1 MRTLLLCFLASLS
14 FAVELFFTPLPS
26 TDWLCELVAQASHTL
41 YVCTYSL
48 DERKFLQTLN
58 DLTKRGVDV
67 KILFETGTVPD
78 GARARMDAES
88 SLLHL
93 KFIVIDEAKVILG
106 SANFTEN
113 SLKKSI
119 NDVLYFEDREIA
131 TVLADFFESLWNG
144 ELKRF
149 QLQRDGFILKNYDL
163 EDLLLKEL
171 SKTKR
176 TLDVAMFALTHPK
189 VWSMLKILSSRNV
202 RIRLLVDRWF
212 LSNSKLKELPE
223 SGVQVRVFEP
233 FTLHTKLFIIDGRT
247 VISGSAN
254 VTKSAYEKNA
264 ELMMVI
270 RRRELVCE
278 YEELFETLWR
288 EGAEP

>member
-1 MRTLLLCFLASLS
+1 MS
-14 FAVELFFTPLPS
+14 
-26 TDWLCELVAQASHTL
+26 QASHTV

-58 DLTKRGVDV
+58 NLTRRGVDV

-78 GARARMDAES
+78 GARARMDTES

-119 NDVLYFEDREIA
+119 NDVLYLEDREIA
-131 TVLADFFESLWNG
+131 TVLADFFESLWDG
-144 ELKRF
+144 ELKHF
-149 QLQRDGFILKNYDL
+149 QIQRDDLILKNHDL

-171 SKTKR
+171 SKTR
-176 TLDVAMFALTHPK
+176 HTLDVAMFALTHPK

-212 LSNSKLKELPE
+212 LSNSNLKELPE
-223 SGVQVRVFEP
+223 SGIQMRVFEP

-254 VTKSAYEKNA
+254 ATRNAYGKNA

-270 RRRELVCE
+270 QRRELVSE

-288 EGAEP
+288 EGTEP